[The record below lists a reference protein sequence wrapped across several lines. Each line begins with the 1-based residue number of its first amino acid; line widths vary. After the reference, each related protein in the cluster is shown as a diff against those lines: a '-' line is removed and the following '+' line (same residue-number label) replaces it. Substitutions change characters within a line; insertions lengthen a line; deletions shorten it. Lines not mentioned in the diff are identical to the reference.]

1 MVLFVSWVELIL
13 VPFGSNNR
21 QQGLATAGWIKN
33 VRLVR
38 FVRLLRWFKPL
49 FPLLNRFLES
59 RINDRLFLGYD
70 IGRGYVQAME
80 DTLKFLP
87 QMTPHEKVSSK
98 FQTVLYTDR
107 LQTVKELALLQ
118 QLHSGVVAAVK
129 TRHASRA
136 ICNQMRDELLS
147 LKEDGLLNEKE
158 FELLIGKIEENMT
171 RLWSLPSSFKE
182 AAPEGLISHLSW
194 VLGSDALKQYF
205 TVLLN
210 YTASVRPL

>member
-1 MVLFVSWVELIL
+1 M
-13 VPFGSNNR
+13 
-21 QQGLATAGWIKN
+21 
-33 VRLVR
+33 
-38 FVRLLRWFKPL
+38 
-49 FPLLNRFLES
+49 ES

-87 QMTPHEKVSSK
+87 QMTPHEKVAWK

-182 AAPEGLISHLSW
+182 SAPESLISHVSW

-205 TVLLN
+205 TVLN
-210 YTASVRPL
+210 FIVGIRPLNALLSHKINFSNLGSSNYSNV